1 MQMLMPE
8 PQIFVEKTLALIKP
22 DVVAKEEEIEDL
34 ILRTG
39 FMIVQ
44 EDQIWESQIRMGSY
58 SVSLQPA
65 LENVTAP
72 EKRVL
77 LEKRKLQLSPEQC
90 SIFYAD
96 QYGKMFFPNLAA
108 YMSSGPSVAMVL
120 ARHRAVSFWKE
131 LLGPSNSIKA
141 RMTHPHSLR
150 AVYGTDDLRNGLH
163 GSVSISSA
171 EREIR
176 FMFPEV
182 ISEPIPAGQ
191 RARDYLNLHVN
202 PTLLAGLT
210 ALCKEKPADPM
221 LLQMSGKANGCHH
234 MMPKESFCF
243 TISETWLADWL
254 IEHNPNKPRLQHHVT
269 EEEHQ
274 E

>member
-1 MQMLMPE
+1 MEMLMPE

-22 DVVAKEEEIEDL
+22 DVVDKEEEIEDL
-34 ILRTG
+34 ILRSG
-39 FMIVQ
+39 FLIVQ
-44 EDQIWESQIRMGSY
+44 
-58 SVSLQPA
+58 
-65 LENVTAP
+65 
-72 EKRVL
+72 
-77 LEKRKLQLSPEQC
+77 KRKLQLSPEQC

-120 ARHRAVSFWKE
+120 ARHQAVSYWKE

-141 RMTHPHSLR
+141 RLTHPHSLR
-150 AVYGTDDLRNGLH
+150 AIYGNDDLRNGLH
-163 GSVSISSA
+163 GSLSISSA

-176 FMFPEV
+176 FMFPEA

-221 LLQMSGKANGCHH
+221 
-234 MMPKESFCF
+234 
-243 TISETWLADWL
+243 IWLADWL
-254 IEHNPNKPRLQHHVT
+254 IEHNPNKPRLQHHVA

>member
-34 ILRTG
+34 ILRSG
-39 FMIVQ
+39 FMIIQ
-44 EDQIWESQIRMGSY
+44 
-58 SVSLQPA
+58 
-65 LENVTAP
+65 
-72 EKRVL
+72 
-77 LEKRKLQLSPEQC
+77 KRKLQLSPEQC

-120 ARHRAVSFWKE
+120 ARHRAVSYWKE

-150 AVYGTDDLRNGLH
+150 AIYGTDDLRNGLH
-163 GSVSISSA
+163 GSLSVFSA

-176 FMFPEV
+176 FMFPGV

-191 RARDYLNLHVN
+191 RARDYLNLHIK

-221 LLQMSGKANGCHH
+221 
-234 MMPKESFCF
+234 
-243 TISETWLADWL
+243 TWLADWL
-254 IEHNPNKPRLQHHVT
+254 MEHSPNKPRLQHYIA

>member
-1 MQMLMPE
+1 MVKKHAGSNSEAKMQMLMPE

-34 ILRTG
+34 ILRSG

-44 EDQIWESQIRMGSY
+44 
-58 SVSLQPA
+58 
-65 LENVTAP
+65 
-72 EKRVL
+72 
-77 LEKRKLQLSPEQC
+77 KRKLQLSPEQC

-108 YMSSGPSVAMVL
+108 YMSSGPSVAMIL
-120 ARHRAVSFWKE
+120 ARHRAVSYWKE

-150 AVYGTDDLRNGLH
+150 AIYGTDDLRNGLH
-163 GSVSISSA
+163 GSLSTSSA

-221 LLQMSGKANGCHH
+221 
-234 MMPKESFCF
+234 
-243 TISETWLADWL
+243 TWLADWL
-254 IEHNPNKPRLQHHVT
+254 MEHNPNKPRLQHHVT
-269 EEEHQ
+269 EEDQ

>member
-34 ILRTG
+34 ILRSG

-44 EDQIWESQIRMGSY
+44 
-58 SVSLQPA
+58 
-65 LENVTAP
+65 
-72 EKRVL
+72 
-77 LEKRKLQLSPEQC
+77 KRKLQLSPEQC

-108 YMSSGPSVAMVL
+108 YMSSGPSVAMIL
-120 ARHRAVSFWKE
+120 ARHRAVSYWKE

-150 AVYGTDDLRNGLH
+150 AIYGTDDLRNGLH
-163 GSVSISSA
+163 GSLSTSSA

-176 FMFPEV
+176 FMFPEAYERGPSLITLQVAFQHLWLLSAV

-221 LLQMSGKANGCHH
+221 
-234 MMPKESFCF
+234 
-243 TISETWLADWL
+243 TWLADWL
-254 IEHNPNKPRLQHHVT
+254 MEHNPNKPRLQHHVT
-269 EEEHQ
+269 EEDQ

>member
-1 MQMLMPE
+1 MQVLMPE

-34 ILRTG
+34 ILRSG
-39 FMIVQ
+39 FMVVQ
-44 EDQIWESQIRMGSY
+44 
-58 SVSLQPA
+58 
-65 LENVTAP
+65 
-72 EKRVL
+72 
-77 LEKRKLQLSPEQC
+77 KRKLQLSPEQC

-120 ARHRAVSFWKE
+120 ARYCAVSHWKE

-150 AVYGTDDLRNGLH
+150 AIYGTDDLRNGLH
-163 GSVSISSA
+163 GSLSISSA

-221 LLQMSGKANGCHH
+221 
-234 MMPKESFCF
+234 
-243 TISETWLADWL
+243 TWLADWL
-254 IEHNPNKPRLQHHVT
+254 MEHNPNKPRLQHHVT